1 MRNILKSLFIVLSCF
16 IATSVWA
23 DATLFTADFSTW
35 PAKNYTS
42 ATFENGV
49 YFSPKNNKVIVID
62 NSGLNFNGQN
72 ASSNRTHVVG
82 IPVTGVNG
90 SITVTISHDYN
101 PTSSYKFKA
110 AITEG
115 SDYATA
121 SPNMADAFSKKLVE
135 TYENLTGSD
144 YIIWLGEAG
153 SSYKS
158 IKTVTIT
165 TPGQAGPVAVESV
178 TVNPA
183 TLTIEAG
190 QTSQLTA
197 TVLPSNAANQN
208 VSWSSSNTN
217 VATVDQNGLVSA
229 VSAGTANITVTTED
243 GGKTSTC
250 AVTVTAP
257 VAPIPVT
264 AISLDATATV
274 GIGATKTLTVTYTPA
289 DANTGKAVTWSS
301 ANTSIA
307 TVDANGVVTGVA
319 AGTVAITAT
328 STTDPSIT
336 ASCNVTVQA
345 IAVTGVSVAPTSL
358 SIKEGATSSLT
369 ATVQPTDAT
378 NRNVTWSS
386 NNPAVATVNANG
398 VVTGVAVGSTT
409 ITVTTE
415 DGNKTATCAVTVTEA
430 TPVPPTD
437 LTIHMPEVYE
447 APTAMGG
454 YNGTLS
460 IVDGREYEVYYS
472 SYDNKDSLSVVVTPA
487 RKTDGIT
494 YNPNKQKLACK
505 ANDGWFEMSTSESK
519 SDFSMPAIEEFN
531 SGSTAVHK
539 LKNGSGYE
547 FHIQGFDLFSFYG
560 KENSGSGKNFEV
572 YVDDILQTM
581 TKNTSASIRR
591 FSITTGEH
599 VIKVKGIGSSNE
611 EFYAFSLRVAQE
623 PRAKWVDG
631 NDSTQVVLISDEM
644 DPVLY
649 YTKYNS
655 MGETRLEWDGPE
667 ATGIT
672 LSTLNSDEL
681 GDTLVLSGTANCAA
695 GEYSYRVVSY
705 ANGRPTRSIPG
716 KLRVVSGIHLYSGSD
731 LMVDAYQGEEM
742 DQIKF
747 RYYALSAD
755 DVQLTWTNGYPA
767 GVGGS
772 GNNGIYTIGGTPT
785 TTGTFPYEITVIGA
799 DTVIKGKVE
808 VLPLDLGN
816 NPVLYLFKNKKAY
829 KEDVVYKYLTTGTN
843 KRNLIARKT
852 KDDGLRPSDQ
862 YQNYKWILI
871 SEDVDANNAEVM
883 AVIHGGAGLPV
894 LNMKAFSYAHPTDSL
909 KDIYGDPW
917 GEPDNGTLTEN
928 GRKITVERD
937 DHPIF
942 QALGWHRGDEKQIL
956 DTLDKKGL
964 MPIAVKKQGSLCL
977 ATAWTRNI
985 TDYYAD
991 GDPETFL
998 HEIPAAD
1005 RGGKK
1010 YICMPIACS
1019 SINKL
1024 TSDGEKLIDKVID
1037 YLLND
1042 QATVTRPSLQINGF
1056 SLDGAA
1062 GEINQNANTIHVVIQ
1077 TEEHPDLDLASVQ
1090 PKITLA
1096 SEYAHSKPA
1105 NGEYA
1110 DFSYATFTPV
1120 MVEVSDYINRRVYAV
1135 TVELHSKSQG
1145 MKEVYSAGEWVNIY
1159 DIQGRKVATTNED
1172 IYTMAL
1178 PRGIYIVVTESG
1190 QTIKLMR

>member
-49 YFSPKNNKVIVID
+49 YFSPKNSKVIVID

-90 SITVTISHDYN
+90 SITVTISHDYS

-121 SPNMADAFSKKLVE
+121 SPNMADAFSRKLVE

-345 IAVTGVSVAPTSL
+345 IAVTGVSIAPTSL
-358 SIKEGATSSLT
+358 SIPEGTTSSLT
-369 ATVQPTDAT
+369 ATVLPTDAT

-386 NNPAVATVNANG
+386 NNTAVATVNANG

-415 DGNKTATCAVTVTEA
+415 DGNKTASCAVTVTEVS
-430 TPVPPTD
+430 PVPPTD
-437 LTIHMPEVYE
+437 LANHMPEVYE
-447 APTAMGG
+447 APTAAGG
-454 YNGTLS
+454 YNTPLVVYGE
-460 IVDGREYEVYYS
+460 REYEVFYINRDANS
-472 SYDNKDSLSVVVTPA
+472 
-487 RKTDGIT
+487 
-494 YNPNKQKLACK
+494 KLCVAVSNADK
-505 ANDGWFEMSTSESK
+505 AGCISTSTGGN
-519 SDFSMPAIEEFN
+519 SMKATDNWFN
-531 SGSTAVHK
+531 VVASGSGGDT
-539 LKNGSGYE
+539 NGAAKDEFSQSVRKINMQKDNEVLLHVQGYD
-547 FHIQGFDLFSFYG
+547 QFSFYG
-560 KENSGSGKNFEV
+560 KDNSNNTSKCFEV
-572 YVDDILQTM
+572 YINGEKQSTTPD
-581 TKNTSASIRR
+581 NTYSIRR
-591 FSITTGEH
+591 FTLTGESLIR
-599 VIKVKGIGSSNE
+599 VTALSTSNST
-611 EFYAFSLRVAQE
+611 FVAFSLRVAQE

-631 NDSTQVVLISDEM
+631 DDSTQVVLISDEI

-695 GEYSYRVVSY
+695 GNYSYRVVSY

-716 KLRVVSGIHLYSGSD
+716 KLRVVAGIHVYSGSD
-731 LMVDAYQGEEM
+731 LMVEAYQGEEM
-742 DQIKF
+742 EQIKF

-755 DVQLTWTNGYPA
+755 DVQLTWTNGNPA

-928 GRKITVERD
+928 GRKITIERD

-991 GDPETFL
+991 GDLETFL

-1024 TSDGEKLIDKVID
+1024 TSDGEKLIDKVIE

-1145 MKEVYSAGEWVNIY
+1145 MEEVYSAGEWVNIY